1 MAERKITFGTGERK
15 GQTIDVDSAPLRQR
29 AAPGGTDTETGKTE
43 SVDEAVERMSG
54 SNPEQASNAGRQ
66 AQSTDHMNQY

>member
-1 MAERKITFGTGERK
+1 MPGRQITFGTGERK
-15 GQTIDVDSAPLRQR
+15 GQTIDVPDSGSSGAMRHR
-29 AAPGGTDTETGKTE
+29 IDTDSGPSVETPMETADRE
-43 SVDEAVERMSG
+43 SG

>member
-1 MAERKITFGTGERK
+1 MAGEKITFRTGERK
-15 GQTIDVDSAPLRQR
+15 GQTIDVDSETRHKQ
-29 AAPGGTDTETGKTE
+29 APGGTNTETGKTE
-43 SVDEAVERMSG
+43 SIDEAVERMSG